1 MPARRISPRIR
12 FADIAVLV
20 LLAGLAVATALLQNR
35 HQALSLYDQAIR
47 TIIEGQINAFRR
59 EDELTAFGYAS
70 PDLRAQFVAPNRF
83 MAMVRAHY
91 RPVYMAQSVS
101 FTGTAR
107 AISKT
112 PLMRLQDVYLIDDR
126 GTSHKA
132 RYMMQK
138 QPDGSWKIAGCQ
150 LLASNQM
157 DI

>member
-1 MPARRISPRIR
+1 MRRGRIGL
-12 FADIAVLV
+12 ADIGVLA
-20 LLAGLAVATALLQNR
+20 LLTALAVGTAFLQNS
-35 HQALSLYDQAIR
+35 HQPLALYDQNIR
-47 TIIEGQINAFRR
+47 TTIEAQIDAFRAQ
-59 EDELTAFGYAS
+59 DDVAAFGFAS

-91 RPVYMAQSVS
+91 RPVFTAQQFS
-101 FTGTAR
+101 FTGRAR
-107 AISKT
+107 AISQT
-112 PLMRLQDVYLIDDR
+112 PQIRLQDVYLVDDR

>member
-1 MPARRISPRIR
+1 MGRGRI
-12 FADIAVLV
+12 
-20 LLAGLAVATALLQNR
+20 GLADMGVLALLIALAAGTAFLQNR
-35 HQALSLYDQAIR
+35 HHPLALYDQNIR
-47 TIIEGQINAFRR
+47 ATIEAQIAAFRAQ
-59 EDELTAFGYAS
+59 DDIAAFGFAS

-91 RPVYMAQSVS
+91 RPVFTAQQFS
-101 FTGTAR
+101 FTGRAR
-107 AISKT
+107 AISQT
-112 PLMRLQDVYLIDDR
+112 PQIRLQDVYLVDDR

-150 LLASNQM
+150 LLASNQI

>member
-1 MPARRISPRIR
+1 MTGARIGL
-12 FADIAVLV
+12 ADIGVLA
-20 LLAGLAVATALLQNR
+20 LLIVLAVGTAFLQNR
-35 HQALSLYDQAIR
+35 HQPLALYDQNIR
-47 TIIEGQINAFRR
+47 ATIGAQIEAFRAQ
-59 EDELTAFGYAS
+59 DDVSAFAHAS

-91 RPVYMAQSVS
+91 RPVVTAQQFS
-101 FTGTAR
+101 FTGRAR
-107 AISKT
+107 AVSET
-112 PLMRLQDVYLIDDR
+112 RNTAARCYLVDDR

>member
-1 MPARRISPRIR
+1 MRGGRIS
-12 FADIAVLV
+12 FADIAVLA
-20 LLAGLAVATALLQNR
+20 LLAALAIAAALLQNR
-35 HQALSLYDQAIR
+35 HQPMALHDRDIR
-47 TIIEGQINAFRR
+47 TAIEAQIEAFKR
-59 EDELTAFGYAS
+59 EDDVTAFGFAS

-91 RPVYMAQSVS
+91 RPVYKARTLS
-101 FTGTAR
+101 FTGPAR
-107 AISKT
+107 AVSDT
-112 PLMRLQDVYLIDDR
+112 PHIRLQDVYLVDDR

>member
-1 MPARRISPRIR
+1 MRRRRIGL
-12 FADIAVLV
+12 ADIGVLA
-20 LLAGLAVATALLQNR
+20 LLTALAVGTAFLQNH
-35 HQALSLYDQAIR
+35 HQPLALYDQNIR
-47 TIIEGQINAFRR
+47 ATIEAQINAFRAQ
-59 EDELTAFGYAS
+59 DDVAAFGFAS

-91 RPVYMAQSVS
+91 RPVFTAQQFS
-101 FTGTAR
+101 FTGRAR
-107 AISKT
+107 AISQT
-112 PLMRLQDVYLIDDR
+112 PQIRLQDVYLVDDR

-132 RYMMQK
+132 RYIMQK

>member
-1 MPARRISPRIR
+1 MRQARIS
-12 FADIAVLV
+12 FADIAVLA
-20 LLAGLAVATALLQNR
+20 LLAGLAITTALLQNR
-35 HQALSLYDQAIR
+35 HQPMALHDQAIR
-47 TIIEGQINAFRR
+47 TIIGAQIEAFRR
-59 EDELTAFGYAS
+59 DDDLAAFGFAS

-101 FTGTAR
+101 FTGTTR
-107 AISKT
+107 AVADVPEI
-112 PLMRLQDVYLIDDR
+112 RLQDVYLVDDR
-126 GTSHKA
+126 GTGHKA

-150 LLASNQM
+150 LLASRQM

>member
-1 MPARRISPRIR
+1 MRAARIS
-12 FADIAVLV
+12 FADIAVLA
-20 LLAGLAVATALLQNR
+20 LLAGLAIATALLQNR
-35 HQALSLYDQAIR
+35 HQPMALHDQAIR
-47 TIIEGQINAFRR
+47 TIIRAQIEAFRR
-59 EDELTAFGYAS
+59 DDDLAAFDFAS

-107 AISKT
+107 AVADT
-112 PLMRLQDVYLIDDR
+112 PEIRLQDVYLVDDR
-126 GTSHKA
+126 GTSHQA

-150 LLASNQM
+150 LLASHQM

>member
-1 MPARRISPRIR
+1 MRRGRIGL
-12 FADIAVLV
+12 ADIGVLA
-20 LLAGLAVATALLQNR
+20 LLTALAVGTAFLQNR
-35 HQALSLYDQAIR
+35 HQPLALYDQNIR
-47 TIIEGQINAFRR
+47 ATIEAQIDAFRAQ
-59 EDELTAFGYAS
+59 DDVAAFGFAS

-91 RPVYMAQSVS
+91 RPVFTAQQFN
-101 FTGTAR
+101 FTGRAR
-107 AISKT
+107 AISQT
-112 PLMRLQDVYLIDDR
+112 PQIRLQDVYLVDDR

>member
-1 MPARRISPRIR
+1 MTGARIGL
-12 FADIAVLV
+12 ADIGVLA
-20 LLAGLAVATALLQNR
+20 LLIALAVGTAFLQNR
-35 HQALSLYDQAIR
+35 HQPLALYDQNIR
-47 TIIEGQINAFRR
+47 ATIEAQIEAFRAQ
-59 EDELTAFGYAS
+59 DDVSAFAHAS

-91 RPVYMAQSVS
+91 RPVVTAQQFS
-101 FTGTAR
+101 FTGR
-107 AISKT
+107 AQEVLET
-112 PLMRLQDVYLIDDR
+112 PLIRLQDVYLIDER

>member
-1 MPARRISPRIR
+1 MRGGRIS
-12 FADIAVLV
+12 FADIAVLA
-20 LLAGLAVATALLQNR
+20 LLAALAIAAALLQNR
-35 HQALSLYDQAIR
+35 HQPMALHDRDIR
-47 TIIEGQINAFRR
+47 TAIEAQIEAFKR
-59 EDELTAFGYAS
+59 EDDVTAFGFAS

-91 RPVYMAQSVS
+91 RPVYKARTLS
-101 FTGTAR
+101 FTGPAR
-107 AISKT
+107 AVSDTAHI
-112 PLMRLQDVYLIDDR
+112 RLQDVYLVDDR

>member
-1 MPARRISPRIR
+1 MGAARIS
-12 FADIAVLV
+12 FADIAVLA
-20 LLAGLAVATALLQNR
+20 LLAGLAIATALLQNR
-35 HQALSLYDQAIR
+35 HQPMALHDQAIR
-47 TIIEGQINAFRR
+47 TIISAQIEAFRR
-59 EDELTAFGYAS
+59 DDDLAAFGFAS

-107 AISKT
+107 AVADVPEI
-112 PLMRLQDVYLIDDR
+112 RLQDVYLIDDR

-132 RYMMQK
+132 RHMMQK

-150 LLASNQM
+150 LLASRQM

>member
-1 MPARRISPRIR
+1 MTRI
-12 FADIAVLV
+12 FE
-20 LLAGLAVATALLQNR
+20 ATIGAQ
-35 HQALSLYDQAIR
+35 
-47 TIIEGQINAFRR
+47 IEAFRAQ
-59 EDELTAFGYAS
+59 DDVSAFAHAS

-91 RPVYMAQSVS
+91 RPVVTAQQ
-101 FTGTAR
+101 FILTAR
-107 AISKT
+107 RGPYQET
-112 PLMRLQDVYLIDDR
+112 PEMRLQDVYLVDDR